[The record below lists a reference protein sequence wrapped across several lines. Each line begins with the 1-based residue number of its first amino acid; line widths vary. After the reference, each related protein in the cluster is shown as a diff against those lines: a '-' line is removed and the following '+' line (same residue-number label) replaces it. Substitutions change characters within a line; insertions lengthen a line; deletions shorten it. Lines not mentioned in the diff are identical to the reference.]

1 MDKLNN
7 YIMDNNWDKI
17 IILIKK
23 YKNDILQK
31 IFINNRNILHLA
43 CINNKYNILL
53 KYKNYIKYFIKGDN
67 DGNTPLHLLLIGGY
81 FNTFKKILPKIKN
94 QSNIFE
100 LINNND
106 ETILYLVNKYDNKL
120 FQYLLNKVID
130 TNIGFNIGSI
140 PLLIYN
146 IKQSQNINDINYNN
160 VELLIKKDAD
170 INYPKY
176 MPPLCYSL
184 YEKKPYFLKLLIESK
199 ADINVTDKNE
209 MTPLFI
215 ATENKDYDSVKLLIH
230 HKANINNINT
240 LTDDNIM
247 KYAIVDKQDEI
258 INMLLNNNFNLHS
271 VDKYLNTSLHLAIIN
286 QCNPEIIYRLIYNG
300 DMNKKN
306 LNGETPLHLLVKKY
320 DIDIYDMILENKK
333 LDIFVEDKYNK
344 TPLYYIDKQHINNL
358 MNIVISS
365 YVKQLKEFPN
375 SLSLKFDS
383 CINNLIPVGSA
394 TLTNKGSATLTNKGS
409 TTLTNEGSATLT
421 NKGSATL
428 TQDCINI
435 IKAHI
440 LSTKRSFPE
449 ITDKKILHNKFA
461 LIKGDYINNSKF
473 NPNALHNI
481 LYTIE
486 FMDKYK
492 NLGIPT
498 QYENT
503 DKFNTDLNKLK
514 LSTIIINNEQ
524 NLLVST
530 LGTYMNFLY
539 EIIPYLIVWKS
550 KSEHYITSKIG
561 MYFKKLLS
569 SEKIRFII
577 FKLTILYD
585 TSSHANMIIY
595 DKNKMILERFE
606 PYGFINVID
615 NENLDGFI
623 WNKIGKKIQK
633 YINNTIEYINPPKY
647 TQIASFQLI
656 SNDNMTSYKKIGD
669 PAGYCLAWTYWYL
682 EMRINNPDV
691 YPLTLI
697 EKSINDIL
705 NISIND
711 NFKKNTIEENNKI
724 FIDFIRNYSDNLD
737 KIKKNVMIN
746 KMGIN
751 NNNIYNM
758 IYSGEEVNRI
768 YGYFK
773 KQINNFMFN
782 L

>member
-1 MDKLNN
+1 
-7 YIMDNNWDKI
+7 
-17 IILIKK
+17 
-23 YKNDILQK
+23 
-31 IFINNRNILHLA
+31 
-43 CINNKYNILL
+43 
-53 KYKNYIKYFIKGDN
+53 
-67 DGNTPLHLLLIGGY
+67 
-81 FNTFKKILPKIKN
+81 
-94 QSNIFE
+94 
-100 LINNND
+100 
-106 ETILYLVNKYDNKL
+106 
-120 FQYLLNKVID
+120 
-130 TNIGFNIGSI
+130 
-140 PLLIYN
+140 
-146 IKQSQNINDINYNN
+146 
-160 VELLIKKDAD
+160 
-170 INYPKY
+170 
-176 MPPLCYSL
+176 
-184 YEKKPYFLKLLIESK
+184 
-199 ADINVTDKNE
+199 
-209 MTPLFI
+209 
-215 ATENKDYDSVKLLIH
+215 
-230 HKANINNINT
+230 
-240 LTDDNIM
+240 
-247 KYAIVDKQDEI
+247 
-258 INMLLNNNFNLHS
+258 
-271 VDKYLNTSLHLAIIN
+271 
-286 QCNPEIIYRLIYNG
+286 
-300 DMNKKN
+300 
-306 LNGETPLHLLVKKY
+306 
-320 DIDIYDMILENKK
+320 
-333 LDIFVEDKYNK
+333 
-344 TPLYYIDKQHINNL
+344 
-358 MNIVISS
+358 
-365 YVKQLKEFPN
+365 
-375 SLSLKFDS
+375 
-383 CINNLIPVGSA
+383 
-394 TLTNKGSATLTNKGS
+394 
-409 TTLTNEGSATLT
+409 
-421 NKGSATL
+421 
-428 TQDCINI
+428 
-435 IKAHI
+435 
-440 LSTKRSFPE
+440 
-449 ITDKKILHNKFA
+449 
-461 LIKGDYINNSKF
+461 
-473 NPNALHNI
+473 
-481 LYTIE
+481 
-486 FMDKYK
+486 
-492 NLGIPT
+492 
-498 QYENT
+498 
-503 DKFNTDLNKLK
+503 
-514 LSTIIINNEQ
+514 
-524 NLLVST
+524 
-530 LGTYMNFLY
+530 
-539 EIIPYLIVWKS
+539 
-550 KSEHYITSKIG
+550 